1 MTAIMGLCIALAVLF
16 WLVGFT
22 MLTQATQGVG
32 AVAMAAVLAILARII
47 QAAGQHA
54 EIMRHL
60 RSRSVEGPDRAD
72 ARQQDSPTGA

>member
-1 MTAIMGLCIALAVLF
+1 MTAIMGLCIALSVLF

-47 QAAGQHA
+47 QSAEQHA

-60 RSRSVEGPDRAD
+60 RGRPAD
-72 ARQQDSPTGA
+72 ASTRPEPSTSPGAR